1 MKERLPRLDLTYYRV
16 GPPDS
21 PDLQDLGLREI
32 LVEVCNGEVSQEIG
46 IGPIGIPIYKHPSR
60 RNKASFRG
68 LFDGQFVTNLI
79 GDQITHK
86 YFSQQWDVATE
97 LEAKES
103 LKTKI

>member
-1 MKERLPRLDLTYYRV
+1 MDLTYYRV

-32 LVEVCNGEVSQEIG
+32 LIEVCNGEVSQEIG
-46 IGPIGIPIYKHPSR
+46 IGPSGIPIYRYPSR
-60 RNKASFRG
+60 RNKDSFRG
-68 LFDGQFVTNLI
+68 LFDGQVVTDLI
-79 GDQITHK
+79 GEPINYQ
-86 YFSQQWDVATE
+86 YFLRQWNTAAE